1 MNATSSQL
9 TVYTH
14 LDIQGIRLRKADG
27 RNRNDIVLATAV
39 FDSNGQLVDG
49 QMKEIALKL
58 QDSTV
63 ERLRH
68 SGLTFK
74 TVFKIKPGSY
84 IVRSVL
90 RALEGDQLTA
100 RNLTTVIP

>member
-1 MNATSSQL
+1 
-9 TVYTH
+9 VYTH
-14 LDIQGIRLRKADG
+14 LDVQAIRLRKADG
-27 RNRNDIVLATAV
+27 RNRNDIVLATGV
-39 FDSNGQLVDG
+39 FDRNGQLVDG

-63 ERLRH
+63 EKLRQT
-68 SGLTFK
+68 GLTFK
-74 TVFKIKPGSY
+74 TVFQVKPGSY

-90 RALEGDQLTA
+90 CGLVGDQLTA

>member
-1 MNATSSQL
+1 
-9 TVYTH
+9 
-14 LDIQGIRLRKADG
+14 LRKAEG
-27 RNRNDIVLATAV
+27 RNRNDIVLATGV
-39 FDSNGQLVDG
+39 FDRNGQLVDG
-49 QMKEIALKL
+49 QMKEITLKL

-63 ERLRH
+63 ERLKQ

-74 TVFKIKPGSY
+74 TVFQVKPGSY

-90 RALEGDQLTA
+90 RALEGNQLTA